1 MSGGVTGN
9 AGKAAELLGP
19 QLLGPQMGCWGTN
32 ITACAETLGGGGWA
46 FELDPLCGTSDMS
59 GGGSNTSGKPEPEIS
74 GKWMSVCVD
83 CDCCLRTISVAFF
96 AFVSYDGEGSGVPS
110 GM

>member
-1 MSGGVTGN
+1 MGPQLVSFARPVISGGVTGD

-46 FELDPLCGTSDMS
+46 FELDPLCGTSDLT
-59 GGGSNTSGKPEPEIS
+59 GNKLPVPGAEV
-74 GKWMSVCVD
+74 SVPG
-83 CDCCLRTISVAFF
+83 TNA
-96 AFVSYDGEGSGVPS
+96 
-110 GM
+110 